1 MTRSPPRD
9 LGQRFLV
16 DQRGVSLLVSA
27 LNGLAG
33 RDFLEVGPG
42 LGALTIE
49 ASRLANRILAVEIDA
64 GLAARLTPSL
74 PPNAAV
80 VVGDG
85 VDFVMTTGSEV
96 VFSNS
101 PFYLTSSIVAAAAR
115 NNNVRWLVLGC
126 QREVALRLTASP
138 GSRDYGR
145 LSVLAQAYFN
155 VSLIGF
161 IPAGWFRPR
170 PKVDAA
176 VVVMS
181 RRRPWGDEGEA
192 LEDLSR
198 CLFSLRNKGLA
209 KVMRRCLPSGVGPPP
224 VRLDQ
229 GRRVRDL
236 NPDELVEV
244 SKWLA
249 GLRRG
254 GS

>member
-1 MTRSPPRD
+1 MTRRPPRD
-9 LGQRFLV
+9 LGQHFLI
-16 DQRGVSLLVSA
+16 DQRGVSLLLNA
-27 LNGLAG
+27 LNHLAG

-42 LGALTIE
+42 LGALTLE
-49 ASRLANRILAVEIDA
+49 ASRLANRLVAVELDQRLA
-64 GLAARLTPSL
+64 GKLVQRL

-85 VDFVMTTGSEV
+85 VDFVRSTPSEV

-126 QREVALRLTASP
+126 QKEVALRLTASP
-138 GSRDYGR
+138 GSDDYGR
-145 LSVLAQAYFN
+145 LSVIAQAYFN
-155 VSLIGF
+155 VSLAGF
-161 IPAGWFRPR
+161 MPAEWFRPR

-181 RRRPWGDEGEA
+181 RRRTWGEEGEV
-192 LEDLSR
+192 LEGLSR
-198 CLFSLRNKGLA
+198 CLFSQRNKTLT
-209 KVMRRCLPSGVGPPP
+209 KVMRRCIPNDAGQPPI
-224 VRLDQ
+224 RLDPM
-229 GRRVRDL
+229 RRVRDL
-236 NPDELVEV
+236 TPDEIIEV